1 MTLEQYAVSIT
12 YLKSIL
18 YTIREGLN
26 RRVQASPMTENN
38 LTRIELKIPTEWK
51 QPFEEKTRQKGYV
64 TISEALRS
72 YIRDLITE

>member
-1 MTLEQYAVSIT
+1 
-12 YLKSIL
+12 
-18 YTIREGLN
+18 
-26 RRVQASPMTENN
+26 MTENN